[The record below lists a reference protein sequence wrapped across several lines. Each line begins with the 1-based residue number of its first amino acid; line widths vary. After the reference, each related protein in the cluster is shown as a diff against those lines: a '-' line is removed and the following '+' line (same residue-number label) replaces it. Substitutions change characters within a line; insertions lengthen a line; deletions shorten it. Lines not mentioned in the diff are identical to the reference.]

1 MILKT
6 AAANRKMPEK
16 KMSAGQ
22 NRILP
27 LPMLSGVNIMLKL
40 LKIIQWSVLTLVFVI
55 VAGLLAAAA
64 VYMHIR
70 EDLPEISSVTDYRP
84 PLVTTV
90 YSDDGRKIA
99 EFYRERRIVIP
110 LSQVPKKLAEAF
122 LAAED
127 SRFFNHKGVD
137 YFGIVRAFLK
147 NIESGAVVQ
156 GGSTITQQVVKPF
169 LSKYERSYRRKLKEA
184 ILAYRIEKRFTKEE
198 ILSLYLN
205 QIYMGSGAYG
215 VEAASEIYFG
225 KSAKD
230 LNLAE
235 CAMLA
240 GLPKAPSEYAPNRYP
255 EKAEVRRKYV
265 LDRMI
270 TKGYITARQAAEA
283 LNTKIEI
290 NKERKNWYREVVP
303 YFAEHVRRY
312 VEEKFGADLLY
323 EGGLQIYTTVN
334 IEMQKTALKTVE
346 QGLRSLE
353 ERQKYSGPLKP
364 EAALICIETGTGHV
378 KAMVGGR
385 DFRKSQLNRVTQS
398 KRQPGSAFKAII
410 YAAAIDRG
418 YTPSTIIA
426 DSDVTYWNKE
436 TRTSWSPANYDKKF
450 CGPIPLRK
458 ALAASRNVPA
468 VRTLDNIGIDYAI
481 SYARKLGI
489 MSDLD
494 KGLSLAL
501 GPSGLSLLELTTA
514 YSVFANLGRLVHPVF
529 ITKILDRNGSD
540 IQEMKIETR
549 RVIEKNTAYIMTDLL
564 QDVVRK
570 GTARNVSALNRPVA
584 GKTGTSSDLR
594 DAWFIGYT
602 PDYITGT
609 WVGFD
614 QERSLGE
621 KETGSRAASP
631 VWLDFMQEILADR
644 PVRDFDVPEG
654 IIFVNSECYKQGT
667 EPLRARPPAEED
679 EFPSEE
685 IAVSSGQFK
694 PALASQPRK
703 VQEPTIKGL
712 DQFFKSTM

>member
-1 MILKT
+1 MRKFLKF
-6 AAANRKMPEK
+6 
-16 KMSAGQ
+16 
-22 NRILP
+22 
-27 LPMLSGVNIMLKL
+27 V
-40 LKIIQWSVLTLVFVI
+40 QWSVLTIVFVI

-110 LSQVPKKLAEAF
+110 LSRMPRKLVEAF
-122 LAAED
+122 IASED

-147 NIESGAVVQ
+147 NIESGTIVQ

-169 LSKYERSYRRKLKEA
+169 LSKYERSYTRKLKEA
-184 ILAYRIEKRFTKEE
+184 VLAYRIENRFTKEE

-235 CAMLA
+235 CALLA

-255 EKAEVRRKYV
+255 EKAKIRQKYV
-265 LDRMI
+265 LDRMM
-270 TKGYITARQAAEA
+270 TKGYVTAQQVSEA
-283 LNTKIEI
+283 LNTKLNI
-290 NKERKNWYREVVP
+290 NTERKNWYREIVP

-346 QGLRSLE
+346 EGLKSLE
-353 ERQKYSGPLKP
+353 SRQKYRGSLKP
-364 EAALICIETGTGHV
+364 EAALICIEAGTGYM

-385 DFRKSQLNRVTQS
+385 DFRKSQLNRATQS
-398 KRQPGSAFKAII
+398 KRQPGSAFKPIV
-410 YAAAIDRG
+410 YAAAIDKG
-418 YTPSTIIA
+418 YTPSTIVN

-436 TRTSWSPANYDKKF
+436 TRKAWSPANYDKKF
-450 CGPIPLRK
+450 YGPIPLRR

-468 VRTLDNIGIDYAI
+468 VRTLDNIGIDYTI

-529 ITKILDRNGSD
+529 ITKILDRDGKE
-540 IQEMKIETR
+540 IQEMDIEPR
-549 RVIEKNTAYIMTDLL
+549 RAIEKSTAYIMTDLL

-614 QERSLGE
+614 RERSLGE

-631 VWLDFMQEILADR
+631 IWLDFMQEILADR

-654 IIFVNSECYKQGT
+654 IVFVNSECYKQGT
-667 EPLRARPPAEED
+667 EPSRPSPPAEED
-679 EFPSEE
+679 EDFSSEE
-685 IAVSSGQFK
+685 IAVSSEPFK

-703 VQEPTIKGL
+703 IQQPAIKGL

>member
-1 MILKT
+1 
-6 AAANRKMPEK
+6 
-16 KMSAGQ
+16 
-22 NRILP
+22 
-27 LPMLSGVNIMLKL
+27 MLSGVNIMLKL

>member
-1 MILKT
+1 LKLKT
-6 AAANRKMPEK
+6 AVPNRKMPEK
-16 KMSAGQ
+16 NVCGAKSDFALTDAVG
-22 NRILP
+22 P
-27 LPMLSGVNIMLKL
+27 NIMLKF
-40 LKIIQWSVLTLVFVI
+40 LKFVQWSVLTLVFVI

-110 LSQVPKKLAEAF
+110 LSQMPKKLAEAF
-122 LAAED
+122 IAAED

-147 NIESGAVVQ
+147 NIESGAIVQ

-225 KSAKD
+225 KSAKE

-235 CAMLA
+235 CALLA

-255 EKAEVRRKYV
+255 EKAKIRQKYV

-334 IEMQKTALKTVE
+334 IGMQKTALKTVE

-353 ERQKYSGPLKP
+353 ERQKYSSPLKP
-364 EAALICIETGTGHV
+364 EAALICIETGTGYV

-385 DFRKSQLNRVTQS
+385 DFRKSQLNRATQS

-410 YAAAIDRG
+410 YAAAIDKG

-450 CGPIPLRK
+450 YGPIPLRK

-468 VRTLDNIGIDYAI
+468 VRTLDHIGIDYAI

-514 YSVFANLGRLVHPVF
+514 YSVFANLGRLIHPVF
-529 ITKILDRNGSD
+529 ITKILDRDGREM
-540 IQEMKIETR
+540 QEMKIETR

-570 GTARNVSALNRPVA
+570 GTARNVSVLNRPVA

-631 VWLDFMQEILADR
+631 IWLDFMQEILADR